1 MSNFAGILILMIVV
15 AVLIIAVSMIIYNRR
30 LDKIT
35 KGELHDTHNPIPE
48 PKTTA
53 DVLYKTILIVIV
65 SISLISISTLSGMI
79 ISLRNDVDNMRNTQG
94 DLNNELYTLRSTIEE
109 QSRLVSAS
117 DWTYENVDYDTMTTD
132 VNYSVTLKQYS
143 DDTEVTLSINGNN
156 VPLERTEYSP
166 GTYSG
171 KFHAGFFDEL
181 MNGTLIIK
189 TAGISTTEKT
199 DIAESLVWQF
209 FPFPGMSS
217 QFNIKSQPGG
227 KTKYTGTYQ
236 LHFDNTEE
244 YSGVKLPGISNVT
257 VTYASS
263 GNELAT
269 VDITKEALSGEDIAL
284 EQGLE
289 GDDYLLACFVITM
302 DNGYRLIDNSIM
314 VIDSD
319 LDPQDLE
326 DRHIEDANG
335 NVVWTMQKT
344 Y

>member
-1 MSNFAGILILMIVV
+1 MSKFAGILIFMILVAILIV
-15 AVLIIAVSMIIYNRR
+15 AVSIIIYNRR

-53 DVLYKTILIVIV
+53 DFLYKTILLVVV
-65 SISLISISTLSGMI
+65 SISLISVSTMSGMI
-79 ISLRNDVDNMRNTQG
+79 ITLRNDVDNMRNIQG

-109 QSRLVSAS
+109 QSRLVASS
-117 DWTYENVDYDTMTTD
+117 DWSYENVDYGTMTTD
-132 VNYSVTLKQYS
+132 VNYSVTLKKYS

-171 KFHAGFFDEL
+171 TFHAGFFDEL

-199 DIAESLVWQF
+199 DLAESLVWQF

-236 LHFDNTEE
+236 LHFEDLGQN
-244 YSGVKLPGISNVT
+244 SDGKMPGVSNVT
-257 VTYASS
+257 VTYESS
-263 GNELAT
+263 GKELAT
-269 VDITKEALSGEDIAL
+269 VDITDQALSGEDIQL

-289 GDDYLLACFVITM
+289 GDSYLLARFVITM

-319 LDPQDLE
+319 LDPQSLE
-326 DRHIEDANG
+326 DRHIEDADG
-335 NVVWTMQKT
+335 NVVWTMQNR

>member
-1 MSNFAGILILMIVV
+1 MSYFAAILIAMITG
-15 AVLIIAVSMIIYNRR
+15 AVLITAISIIIYNRR
-30 LDKIT
+30 LDKIA
-35 KGELHDTHNPIPE
+35 KGEQHDTHTSIPE

-79 ISLRNDVDNMRNTQG
+79 ISLRSDVDNMRNIQG
-94 DLNNELYTLRSTIEE
+94 DLNNELYTLRTCIED
-109 QSRLVSAS
+109 QSKLVSSS
-117 DWTYENVDYDTMTTD
+117 DWTYENVDYGNMTTD

-156 VPLERTEYSP
+156 VPLKRTEYSP
-166 GTYSG
+166 GTFSG
-171 KFHAGFFDEL
+171 KFTAGFFDEL
-181 MNGTLIIK
+181 MDGTLIIK

-199 DIAESLVWQF
+199 DLSESLVWQF

-227 KTKYTGTYQ
+227 KSKYTGTYQ
-236 LHFDNTEE
+236 LHFEDSEE
-244 YSGVKLPGISNVT
+244 YSGVKMPGISNVT
-257 VTYASS
+257 VTYVSS
-263 GNELAT
+263 GKELAT
-269 VDITKEALSGEDIAL
+269 VDITKQALSGEDIPL

-289 GDDYLLACFVITM
+289 GDSYLLACFVITM
-302 DNGYRLIDNSIM
+302 DNGYHLIDNSIM
-314 VIDSD
+314 VIGSD

-335 NVVWTMQKT
+335 NVVWKMENT